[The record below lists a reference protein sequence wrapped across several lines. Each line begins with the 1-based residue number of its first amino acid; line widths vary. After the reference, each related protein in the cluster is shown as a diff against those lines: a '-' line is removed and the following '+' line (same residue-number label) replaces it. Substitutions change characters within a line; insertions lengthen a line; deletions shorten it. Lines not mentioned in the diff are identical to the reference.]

1 MPLVPAAASS
11 TNLNASVVNHSRN
24 HAMGHTITSTKV
36 LATFS
41 TKSTKQGVVASTT
54 FKNKTNTLLSQ
65 SIKESMAKCSPTRAS
80 NT

>member
-11 TNLNASVVNHSRN
+11 TNLNGSVVNHSRN

-41 TKSTKQGVVASTT
+41 TKSTKQGIASTT